1 MRHSASV
8 LCPIGDLL
16 QREGG
21 RMEGVGKSRE
31 EGGLSFK
38 ELPSE
43 HTELLGL
50 STELILGPFLL
61 SLLE

>member
-1 MRHSASV
+1 
-8 LCPIGDLL
+8 
-16 QREGG
+16 
-21 RMEGVGKSRE
+21 MEGVGKSRE

-50 STELILGPFLL
+50 STELILGPFLP